1 MSSFNHRKSGVRSL
15 RMVGSMLL
23 PGMSSLPTHSDLP
36 VCFELLGFLF
46 FLLVIICCCLVAK
59 LYLALATS
67 WTVAL
72 QAPLSVKFPR
82 QESWSGLPFPSPG
95 DLPSSG
101 IKPTSP
107 ALAGGFFTTVP
118 PGKPLHSTVRLIK
131 SVPCVATF
139 GTIISANC
147 LQTSSCL
154 ESKRCPEFR
163 ITSLHFISLHI
174 IFSHRLGLLG

>member
-1 MSSFNHRKSGVRSL
+1 MLEGTEVVSSFNHRKSGVRSL

-36 VCFELLGFLF
+36 VCFKLLGFLF

-95 DLPSSG
+95 DLPNPE
-101 IKPTSP
+101 IKPRSP
-107 ALAGGFFTTVP
+107 ALQADALPSEP
-118 PGKPLHSTVRLIK
+118 PTLP
-131 SVPCVATF
+131 
-139 GTIISANC
+139 
-147 LQTSSCL
+147 
-154 ESKRCPEFR
+154 
-163 ITSLHFISLHI
+163 
-174 IFSHRLGLLG
+174 